1 MARGFQAQT
10 DRTIS
15 YSFNS
20 LKINMISR
28 LSPYRTSASLAE
40 IVLGHKTAKD
50 GIDMKR
56 IVLAAVMVLAAVS
69 FARPAEATPRGSFGM
84 GIIVGEPTGLDLKWF
99 LNDVNA
105 IEGAVAW
112 SFSGDTDVH
121 IQVDYLYHF
130 YDWIKVSKGLL
141 PVFMGVGGRV
151 AFRENHDDKL
161 GIRIPVG
168 ISYEFDGGVVDV
180 FGELVPVLDLAP
192 DTDFDFEGALGARFW
207 F

>member
-1 MARGFQAQT
+1 
-10 DRTIS
+10 
-15 YSFNS
+15 
-20 LKINMISR
+20 
-28 LSPYRTSASLAE
+28 
-40 IVLGHKTAKD
+40 
-50 GIDMKR
+50 MKR
-56 IVLAAVMVLAAVS
+56 IVLVAVIILAAVS
-69 FARPAEATPRGSFGM
+69 LARPADATPRGSFGM

-130 YDWIKVSKGLL
+130 YDWIKVKKGLL
-141 PVFMGVGGRV
+141 PVFFGIGGRV
-151 AFRENHDDKL
+151 AFRENQDDKL
-161 GIRIPVG
+161 GVRIPVG
-168 ISYEFDGGVVDV
+168 LSYEFDGGVVDV

-192 DTDFDFEGALGARFW
+192 DTDFDFEGAIGARFW